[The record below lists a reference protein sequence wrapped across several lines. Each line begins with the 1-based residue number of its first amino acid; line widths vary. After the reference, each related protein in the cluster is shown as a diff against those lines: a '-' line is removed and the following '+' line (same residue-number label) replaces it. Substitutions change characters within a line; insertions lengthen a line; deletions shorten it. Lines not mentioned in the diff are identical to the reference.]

1 MSKQERRLCVYI
13 HMGLSSK
20 EIAPLMNVSV
30 RGIEMMRYRIRTK
43 MDIDSTLSLKQHF
56 LNIQQTISQ

>member
-1 MSKQERRLCVYI
+1 
-13 HMGLSSK
+13 MGLSSK

-30 RGIEMMRYRIRTK
+30 RGREMMRYRIRTK